1 MITDTLLQVSE
12 LFIVSF
18 QNVFL
23 LRKEGNMFCFFK
35 TLAMVHPKDMT
46 INEMGV
52 TKRALEIGSCM
63 LS

>member
-1 MITDTLLQVSE
+1 MSSCLE
-12 LFIVSF
+12 K
-18 QNVFL
+18 
-23 LRKEGNMFCFFK
+23 KEICFVFFK